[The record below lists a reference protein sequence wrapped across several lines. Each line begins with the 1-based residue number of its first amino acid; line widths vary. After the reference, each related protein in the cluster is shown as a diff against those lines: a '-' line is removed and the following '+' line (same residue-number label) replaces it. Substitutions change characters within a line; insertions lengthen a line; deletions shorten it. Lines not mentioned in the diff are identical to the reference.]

1 MTVSLKDDE
10 LPALETLAYL
20 YTMKKMLDKAE
31 NIQSKIESLK

>member
-1 MTVSLKDDE
+1 

-31 NIQSKIESLK
+31 NIQAKIEALK